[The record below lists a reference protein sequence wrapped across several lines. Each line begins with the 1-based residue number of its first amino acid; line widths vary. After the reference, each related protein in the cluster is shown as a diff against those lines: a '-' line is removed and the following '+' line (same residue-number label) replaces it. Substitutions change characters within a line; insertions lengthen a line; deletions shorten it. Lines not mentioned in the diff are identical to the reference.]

1 MARIASELCD
11 GVLVATMDHGVTNPI
26 NLELVREL
34 DGVLARARTDPAVRA
49 LVLTSANQ
57 KFFSIGLDLPTLY
70 PLASEAFR
78 EFFREFQ
85 RVCLDLFTFPKP
97 VVAAITGHA
106 TAGGCIL
113 ALCCDYRFIG
123 QGRKLIGLNEA
134 KLGLPVPY
142 FAYRCLRELIGAG
155 QARRLTESGDFCN
168 ADEAVRLGMVDEAV
182 PDAELQTRAMEQAQ
196 QLGALPPDVYALNKS
211 NRIEGIEAEVKAK
224 WQAQED
230 AFLACWHSPEA
241 RKRLQAAIE
250 KF

>member
-1 MARIASELCD
+1 MARIRTDRCD
-11 GVLVATMDHGVTNPI
+11 GVLLATMDHGVTNPI
-26 NLELVREL
+26 NPELVREL
-34 DGVLARARTDPAVRA
+34 DEILAQARTDPEVLA
-49 LVLTSANQ
+49 LVLTSASQ
-57 KFFSIGLDLPTLY
+57 KFFSIGLDLPTLF

-78 EFFREFQ
+78 DFFREFQ
-85 RVCLDLFTFPKP
+85 RVCLDLFRCPKP
-97 VVAAITGHA
+97 VIAAITGHA

-123 QGRKLIGLNEA
+123 QGRKLLGLNEA

-142 FAYRCLRELIGAG
+142 FAYRCLRDLIGAG

-182 PDAELQTRAMEQAQ
+182 PDDELQTRAIEQAQ
-196 QLGALPPDVYALNKS
+196 QLGALPPEVYALNKS
-211 NRIEGIEAEVKAK
+211 NRVEGIEAEVNAK
-224 WQAQED
+224 WEAQEN

-241 RKRLQAAIE
+241 QRRLKEAIE

>member
-1 MARIASELCD
+1 MARITVEHCD
-11 GVLVATMDHGVTNPI
+11 GVLVATLDHGVTNPI
-26 NLELVREL
+26 NLELVHEL
-34 DGVLARARTDPAVRA
+34 GEILAQARTDAGVRA

-85 RVCLDLFTFPKP
+85 RVCLELFTLPKP
-97 VVAAITGHA
+97 VIAAITGHA

-123 QGRKLIGLNEA
+123 HGRRLLGLNEA

-142 FAYRCLRELIGAG
+142 FAYRCLRDLIGAG
-155 QARRLTESGDFCN
+155 PARRLTESGDFCN
-168 ADEAVRLGMVDEAV
+168 AEEAVRLGMVDEAV

-196 QLGALPPDVYALNKS
+196 QLGSLPPEVYALNKS
-211 NRIEGIEAEVKAK
+211 NRVEGIEAEVKAK
-224 WQAQED
+224 WQAQEN

-241 RKRLQAAIE
+241 RKRLKEAIE